1 MFAFKKKYYLL
12 IESIKDINIR
22 KIKKYNKFT
31 IIYRNQHIKDN
42 VQDLIKFRKECRL
55 KFIDFYVANDIKLS
69 ILLNSDGIYIS
80 SYNKSFK
87 ALNIKK
93 LKFNIV
99 GSAHSFAEIVHKVK
113 QGCNYIL
120 LSKLFMVDYAKKS
133 PFLGVIKFNEI
144 SKKFKTKFVPLGGIK
159 ASNLNKLRNVNGE
172 TFALL
177 SEVKKKPAN
186 IINRLF

>member
-22 KIKKYNKFT
+22 KIKKYNKFI
-31 IIYRNQHIKDN
+31 IIYRNQHIKDDIK
-42 VQDLIKFRKECRL
+42 DLIKFRKECRL
-55 KFIDFYVANDIKLS
+55 KLIDFYVANDLKLS
-69 ILLNSDGIYIS
+69 ILLNSDGIYVS

-87 ALNIKK
+87 ALNLKK
-93 LKFNIV
+93 SKFNII
-99 GSAHSFAEIVHKVK
+99 GSAHNFAEIIHKVK
-113 QGCNYIL
+113 QGCNYVL
-120 LSKLFMVDYAKKS
+120 LSKLFTVNYAKKS
-133 PFLGVIKFNEI
+133 PFLGVIKFNEF
-144 SKKFKTKFVPLGGIK
+144 SNKFKTKLVPLGGIK
-159 ASNLNKLRNVNGE
+159 GNNLNKLKIVNSE